1 MDQGLPFYV
10 ESLSGLVGLK
20 DVVKAT
26 KLVLDSSLRN
36 GERFVLVAENWPQK
50 RLLDT
55 MAGLLDKPSPT
66 FKVPPLL
73 LRIAGRMF
81 ELWGNLTNKEPF
93 ISLESARSASGG
105 HEYDGSAI
113 EELDFS
119 YTPIDQVLSK
129 TVSAYIQQKEN

>member
-1 MDQGLPFYV
+1 KPTIKIPPF
-10 ESLSGLVGLK
+10 
-20 DVVKAT
+20 
-26 KLVLDSSLRN
+26 
-36 GERFVLVAENWPQK
+36 
-50 RLLDT
+50 
-55 MAGLLDKPSPT
+55 
-66 FKVPPLL
+66 L
-73 LRIAGRMF
+73 LRIAGRIL

-105 HEYDGSAI
+105 YEYDGSAI